1 MIKRKDLC
9 KGLASG
15 LLLLA
20 TSSAYA
26 VPVTYNFSITGT
38 VLVTGTQTVTVTQS
52 GAVSSTTSSTTTVAN
67 AYGLGVNDT
76 ITAYGSFTADLGP
89 TVSGTVNF
97 DLAAFN
103 ATGNTLTIDM
113 NGALAGG
120 TLLLASD
127 DATYLSSG
135 SYLTFSNGA
144 LTDFDYFK
152 TTAPKFNSSFVF
164 FDDMTSSTSSVT
176 TTNGLNGNKKITT
189 VTTTTYESMLG
200 QWGPTVVTAVPEAST
215 YAMMLAGL
223 GLVGFMGATRRKKA
237 DGNSLS

>member
-1 MIKRKDLC
+1 MIKHKDLC
-9 KGLASG
+9 RGLASG

-26 VPVTYNFSITGT
+26 VPVAYNFSITGT
-38 VLVTGTQTVTVTQS
+38 VLALGTETVTVTEN
-52 GAVSSTTSSTTTVAN
+52 GTVSSTITTTVAN

-97 DLAAFN
+97 DFAAFN

-113 NGALAGG
+113 NGALSGG

-152 TTAPKFNSSFVF
+152 TTAPTFNSSFVF
-164 FDDMTSSTSSVT
+164 FDDMTSSSSSVT
-176 TTNGLNGNKKITT
+176 IISGTEKKPITT
-189 VTTTTYESMLG
+189 ITTTTYQSMLG
-200 QWGPTVVTAVPEAST
+200 QWGPSVVTAVPEAST

-223 GLVGFMGATRRKKA
+223 GLVGFMGAARRKRLQA
-237 DGNSLS
+237 AA